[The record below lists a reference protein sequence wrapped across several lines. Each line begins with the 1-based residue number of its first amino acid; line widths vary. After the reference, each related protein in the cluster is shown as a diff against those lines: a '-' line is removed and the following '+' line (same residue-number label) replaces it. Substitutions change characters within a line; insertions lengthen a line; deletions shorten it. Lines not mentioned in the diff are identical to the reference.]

1 MGRAIRPVVPVA
13 GAGGEAADGV
23 DGGGLLRLLFAERRQ
38 NAGQTAGQH
47 ALAGAG
53 GAPENHGVAVPRQDR
68 FSQGLVRPQ
77 DMLLA
82 DVLLEGLR
90 PHPGRKRT
98 KVRGE
103 IQG

>member
-1 MGRAIRPVVPVA
+1 MTTPAHQRHRRGAMMGRAIRPVVPVA

-53 GAPENHGVAVPRQDR
+53 GADEQQVVAAGCGDLQRPLRL
-68 FSQGLVRPQ
+68 GLT
-77 DMLLA
+77 DH
-82 DVLLEGLR
+82 VL
-90 PHPGRKRT
+90 
-98 KVRGE
+98 
-103 IQG
+103 